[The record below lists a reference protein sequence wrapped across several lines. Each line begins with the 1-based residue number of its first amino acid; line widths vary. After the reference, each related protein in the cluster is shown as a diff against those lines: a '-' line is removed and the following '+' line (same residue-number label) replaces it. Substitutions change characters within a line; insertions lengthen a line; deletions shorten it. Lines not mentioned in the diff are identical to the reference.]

1 MSAPEATLYERIGG
15 AEGIE
20 RLVAAHVAVLESSPE
35 CSPLRALHG
44 EVIDRYAERLAEFL
58 SGWLGGPALYL
69 ERHGIPMLRESHR
82 RIPIDE
88 ELAELWMHSMRCALE
103 RTVLDDAL
111 HLELEGVFGHM
122 ASSLVV
128 R

>member
-1 MSAPEATLYERIGG
+1 MNAPETTLYERIGG

-20 RLVAAHVAVLESSPE
+20 RLVAAHVAVVESSPE

-44 EVIDRYAERLAEFL
+44 EALGHYAERLAEFL

-69 ERHGIPMLRESHR
+69 ERHGIPMLREGHR

-88 ELAELWMHSMRCALE
+88 TLADLWMHSMRCALE
-103 RTVLDDAL
+103 RTVPDAAL
-111 HLELEGVFGHM
+111 YLELEGVFGHM